1 VLVPLPQKERFM
13 LTLYSYPD
21 LFGVADN
28 NPFGLKV
35 FAFMRLLGLDFE
47 HRHVLDTSLAP
58 RGQLPYLVD
67 GDDTIGDSDSI
78 IAHLTRRDDLR
89 IDRALSQ
96 GQLNLDF
103 MVRRTLDD
111 LYWTMSFSRWRD
123 ERFWP
128 SFRDAVLAAHADVRA
143 SDLEAAR
150 EYNRLRYHYQG
161 IGRYQPE
168 QIYARGI
175 DDLRVVA
182 DLLGETGYVFG
193 PDPATVD
200 AAIYGFV
207 ANIYFYEIDTPLKQ
221 YVLSRPA
228 LVRHCEAIHR
238 RIGTPVRVSS

>member
-1 VLVPLPQKERFM
+1 LC
-13 LTLYSYPD
+13 
-21 LFGVADN
+21 
-28 NPFGLKV
+28 GL
-35 FAFMRLLGLDFE
+35 AFE

-58 RGQLPYLVD
+58 RGQLPYLLD
-67 GDDTIGDSDSI
+67 GEDTIGDSDSI
-78 IAHLTRRDDLR
+78 IAHLTRQYDLD

-96 GQLNLDF
+96 KQLNLDY

-111 LYWTMSFSRWRD
+111 LYWIMSFSRWRD

-128 SFRDAVLAAHADVRA
+128 SFRDALLAAHPDIQA

-168 QIYARGI
+168 QVYARGI
-175 DDLRVVA
+175 ANLRVVA
-182 DLLGETGYVFG
+182 DMLTDTRYVFG
-193 PDPATVD
+193 DDPATVD

-228 LVRHCEAIHR
+228 LVRHCEAIHD
-238 RIGTPVRVSS
+238 RIGRKPEAH

>member
-1 VLVPLPQKERFM
+1 VIVRVAQKECFM

-21 LFGVADN
+21 LFGVPDN

-35 FAFMRLLGLDFE
+35 FAFMRLCGLNFE

-58 RGQLPYLVD
+58 RGQLPYVVD

-78 IAHLTRRDDLR
+78 IAHLTSRYDLN
-89 IDRALSQ
+89 IDRALSP
-96 GQLNLDF
+96 GQLNVDF

-128 SFRDAVLAAHADVRA
+128 SFRDAVLAAHPDVNA
-143 SDLEAAR
+143 TDLEAAR

-161 IGRYQPE
+161 IGRYEPE

-182 DLLGETGYVFG
+182 DLVGDTDYVFG

-228 LVRHCEAIHR
+228 LVSHCKTIHQ
-238 RIGTPVRVSS
+238 RIGTPISP

>member
-1 VLVPLPQKERFM
+1 M

-35 FAFMRLLGLDFE
+35 FAFMRLCGLAFD

-58 RGQLPYLVD
+58 RGQLPYLLD
-67 GDDTIGDSDSI
+67 GEHTIGDSDSI
-78 IAHLTRRDDLR
+78 IDHLTRQYDLD
-89 IDRALSQ
+89 IDRALSRK
-96 GQLNLDF
+96 QLNLDF
-103 MVRRTLDD
+103 MIRRTLDD

-128 SFRDAVLAAHADVRA
+128 SFRDAVLAAHPDVQA
-143 SDLEAAR
+143 NDLEAAR

-161 IGRYQPE
+161 IGRSE
-168 QIYARGI
+168 LEAIYARGI
-175 DDLRVVA
+175 EDLRVVA
-182 DLLGETGYVFG
+182 DTVGDTGYVFG
-193 PDPATVD
+193 RDPATVD

-228 LVRHCEAIHR
+228 LVHHCEAIHE
-238 RIGTPVRVSS
+238 RIGTTGSDLTV

>member
-1 VLVPLPQKERFM
+1 M

-35 FAFMRLLGLDFE
+35 FAFMRLCGLDFE
-47 HRHVLDTSLAP
+47 HRHVLDISLAP

-78 IAHLTRRDDLR
+78 IAHLTRRYDLR
-89 IDRALSQ
+89 IDRALSP

-128 SFRDAVLAAHADVRA
+128 SFRDAVLAAHTDVRA

-161 IGRYQPE
+161 IGRYEPE

-182 DLLGETGYVFG
+182 DLLGDTGYVFG

-228 LVRHCEAIHR
+228 LVRHCEAIHQ